1 LFAARSAAVDSDA
14 AGAAVAAGVAG
25 VTANSGRV
33 SALAVAGG
41 TTWGVDSRTADGA
54 GLTAGVPRI
63 SATRVHAAMAVSNP
77 ARGIPNRIL
86 FVITEI
92 MVGTPYFMLPL
103 EIQPGSTTGGA
114 VWSPYTGTL
123 PALSNSGWTARAIFS
138 TAAFGES
145 KSVADI
151 P

>member
-33 SALAVAGG
+33 AALAVAGG
-41 TTWGVDSRTADGA
+41 TAWGVDSRTADGA

-103 EIQPGSTTGGA
+103 EIQPGSTTGGGGLVAIYRNAPGA
-114 VWSPYTGTL
+114 VKQRLDRPGNL
-123 PALSNSGWTARAIFS
+123 FDCRLRRVQVG
-138 TAAFGES
+138 G
-145 KSVADI
+145 
-151 P
+151 